1 MYRMFAAVA
10 ASIAF
15 ASSSWAAESV
25 TLIHAGELLA
35 VPGQAPGRNK
45 TIIIEDGQIADVR
58 NGFVEAESIDGGA
71 AVIDLRDK
79 FVLPGL
85 MDMHVHLQFELG
97 PENDRD
103 ALKMYADAQRL
114 LRNEN
119 ARGRIHD
126 GARRGLFSPGNV
138 RDARRDQ

>member
-1 MYRMFAAVA
+1 MFAAVA

-103 ALKMYADAQRL
+103 ALKMSDQLMQMRSVYYAMKTLEA
-114 LRNEN
+114 
-119 ARGRIHD
+119 G
-126 GARRGLFSPGNV
+126 FTTV
-138 RDARRDQ
+138 RCRCAAFTTQ